1 MDRRDFLALGAAG
14 LAGRALRPSWLVP
27 ADVAAA
33 GVPAST
39 TADRMQWRDARF
51 GMFVHLGLYSVPG
64 GEWKGKFVGSHEW
77 MRNNAKVPHEE
88 YIRLRAGPESD
99 GARRRR
105 HRAHGQGGGAAVRG
119 GHYQAPR
126 GFCSGRVR

>member
-27 ADVAAA
+27 ADVAPA

-39 TADRMQWRDARF
+39 TADRMQWWRDARF

-88 YIRLRAGPESD
+88 NLPGRQLEPD

-119 GHYQAPR
+119 GHHRTTRASR
-126 GFCSGRVR
+126 SGRVR